1 MQNRQ
6 NLMKRNLHTKPH
18 SRANPLQLTADRSF
32 LKGVPNST
40 FFFFQEK
47 KYLYA
52 KLENYLLRTYVSVLF
67 PFLVMVKDGI
77 SSKLTELMSFKL
89 DIGQR
94 SLCARDSLK
103 IPNLNR

>member
-40 FFFFQEK
+40 YFFFK
-47 KYLYA
+47 KKKA
-52 KLENYLLRTYVSVLF
+52 FHFCKTTYLLTYVSVLF

-77 SSKLTELMSFKL
+77 FSKLTELMSFKL